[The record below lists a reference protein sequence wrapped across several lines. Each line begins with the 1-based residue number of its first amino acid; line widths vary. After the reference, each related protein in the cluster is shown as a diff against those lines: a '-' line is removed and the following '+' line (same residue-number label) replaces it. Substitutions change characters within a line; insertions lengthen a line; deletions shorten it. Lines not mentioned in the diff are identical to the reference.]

1 MFGDA
6 YLQKIASATWNEMA
20 MGLGIA
26 SLTRLR
32 AYEHEGFAARL
43 AAAIPMQI
51 FNEPAPDPVSAAFR
65 VEHERRIADEIKM
78 IVSDENMCEVLS
90 GGAYNVAYGRYIKAR
105 GSRIKNNYFS
115 YILADASD
123 AGSDQALL
131 IAAQLNTLDRSILR
145 PIYSLKASRGWHPGP
160 GNPNEKEYYERVH
173 QFAVSVGVAFK
184 A

>member
-20 MGLGIA
+20 MGLGMA

-32 AYEHEGFAARL
+32 AYEPEAFAARL

-51 FNEPAPDPVSAAFR
+51 FNEPAPDPVSAEFR
-65 VEHERRIADEIKM
+65 VEHESRIAGEITK

-90 GGAYNVAYGRYIKAR
+90 GGVYNVAYGRYLKAG
-105 GSRIKNNYFS
+105 GSRVKNIFLS
-115 YILADASD
+115 YIRFDALDS
-123 AGSDQALL
+123 GSDQALL
-131 IAAQLNTLDRSILR
+131 IAAELNISDGSILR
-145 PIYSLKASRGWHPGP
+145 PIYSLKGSKGWRPRL
-160 GNPNEKEYYERVH
+160 GNPNEKKYYETVH
-173 QFAVSVGVAFK
+173 QFAVSAGVAFK